1 MHKFTSNIPAIFNDT
16 CTMQDASAHN
26 LDLSGNLDVVGDL
39 TVGGTL
45 SVTEATTLGGTLSVA
60 GVTTL
65 SGAINANGGMAGDN
79 FEVADGTGNTSI
91 GGTLGVTGVTT
102 LTGSLNANGGIT
114 GDNFV
119 VADGTGNTSIGGTL
133 GVTNTSTLTG
143 NVGIG
148 GASGSHKLLMSG
160 SERETGNLDV
170 SGDLVVTGSFNFS
183 EVIQNITTVNNEV
196 IISTQLDIS
205 NQGTGPAL
213 KVSQFGVGEDQ
224 DVALFNAGDESDAFK
239 IDYAGNSYFYK
250 PVEMD
255 GNLDVS
261 GTATVCSLNVTGGSF
276 DTILIRRTDA
286 VGQYITLRN
295 LQVYVDNINIL
306 QDATNDTTSTGS
318 GGLSDVI
325 EFMTWNNLVA
335 RSPFD
340 GTGYASNIRNHE
352 IILSVPVFSNNA
364 PYTSLYIPLTQSF
377 NISDV
382 QSFVLYNRLGT
393 EGQISRING
402 LQIELYNR
410 SNDFTPGS
418 NVVYTM
424 PITTTSFV
432 YRYDLPSISTYSLG
446 FSFADSQTLIKNI
459 AVSDSSQNFMLMK
472 AEGEN
477 VEIGGDL
484 SVSGVINQT
493 GAMWSRGG
501 SSYSEIVSSGQ
512 YITHSVIDVFPE
524 VNCVYNLNGTITIQ
538 KAGRYLVA
546 YSCTSIDN
554 GDSIEVHI
562 MKNGSYILKGLQRPT
577 GNKLVSQTT
586 ITFLNV
592 NDTIGL
598 YLNVGTLTE
607 SVALRN
613 FSGYLIG

>member
-148 GASGSHKLLMSG
+148 GASGTETLLVSG
-160 SERETGNLDV
+160 SERITGNLDV
-170 SGDLVVTGSFNFS
+170 SGDLNVTGNFNFS

-224 DVALFNAGDESDAFK
+224 DVALFNAGDEGDAFK
-239 IDYAGNSYFYK
+239 IDYAGNSHFYK
-250 PVEMD
+250 EVDIVKEYD
-255 GNLDVS
+255 DV
-261 GTATVCSLNVTGGSF
+261 SF
-276 DTILIRRTDA
+276 DTILIRRTDSTSK
-286 VGQYITLRN
+286 YIYIRT
-295 LQVYVDNINIL
+295 LQVYVNNLNIL
-306 QDATNDTTSTGS
+306 LDSTSATQSVGS
-318 GGLSDVI
+318 GSIGNVI

-335 RSPFD
+335 SSPYL
-340 GTGYASNIRNHE
+340 TYSASNIRNNN
-352 IILSVPVFSNNA
+352 ITTTYSVHSGASPGIDID
-364 PYTSLYIPLTQSF
+364 YISLYI
-377 NISDV
+377 
-382 QSFVLYNRLGT
+382 
-393 EGQISRING
+393 
-402 LQIELYNR
+402 
-410 SNDFTPGS
+410 
-418 NVVYTM
+418 
-424 PITTTSFV
+424 
-432 YRYDLPSISTYSLG
+432 
-446 FSFADSQTLIKNI
+446 
-459 AVSDSSQNFMLMK
+459 
-472 AEGEN
+472 
-477 VEIGGDL
+477 
-484 SVSGVINQT
+484 
-493 GAMWSRGG
+493 
-501 SSYSEIVSSGQ
+501 
-512 YITHSVIDVFPE
+512 H
-524 VNCVYNLNGTITIQ
+524 
-538 KAGRYLVA
+538 
-546 YSCTSIDN
+546 
-554 GDSIEVHI
+554 
-562 MKNGSYILKGLQRPT
+562 
-577 GNKLVSQTT
+577 
-586 ITFLNV
+586 
-592 NDTIGL
+592 L
-598 YLNVGTLTE
+598 YLIVI
-607 SVALRN
+607 
-613 FSGYLIG
+613 LIFFKKV